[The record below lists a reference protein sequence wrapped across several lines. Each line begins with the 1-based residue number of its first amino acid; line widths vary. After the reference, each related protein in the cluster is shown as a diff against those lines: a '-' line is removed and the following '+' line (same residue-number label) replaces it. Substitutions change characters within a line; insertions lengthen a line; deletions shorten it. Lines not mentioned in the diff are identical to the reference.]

1 MSKHYST
8 QEHFSISFE
17 GQAIEQHKISA
28 SALAQSLLAL
38 DWLARSAAEA
48 VYGRNAETDI
58 QVKGE
63 ARPGAFSIDMTVRHD
78 ALIAAGVTSAAVILG
93 QVIALGKWASGKKVR
108 EVGIEETGAS
118 LSKTRSETPIF
129 NQCAVTVCNNTCTLD
144 QLSRLTQSLDMD
156 GADSVKFVADM
167 SDPQVITRQDRV
179 YFRQEEGLVLTDNE
193 AESILEIV
201 GAKLNGSPRDWTF
214 SEGENGMEF
223 VANVEDEDFLAA
235 VRDRKIVL
243 ENGTNI
249 RAIVR
254 TVQRRKE
261 CLHTSRTVV
270 EVKELFPPDREE

>member
-78 ALIAAGVTSAAVILG
+78 APIAAGVTSAAAILG
-93 QVIALGKWASGKKVR
+93 QVIALGKWARGKKVR

-129 NQCAVTVCNNTCTLD
+129 NQCAVTVCNNTRTLD
-144 QLSRLTQSLDMD
+144 QLSRLTQTLDSD
-156 GADSVKFVADM
+156 GVDSVKFVADN
-167 SDPQVITRQDRV
+167 SEPQVITRQDRV

-201 GAKLNGSPRDWTF
+201 GPKLNGSPKDWTF
-214 SEGENGMEF
+214 SEGEDGIEF
-223 VANVEDEDFLAA
+223 VADVEDEDFLAA

-254 TVQRRKE
+254 TIQRKKV
-261 CLHTSRTVV
+261 RTRTDRTIV

>member
-1 MSKHYST
+1 MSKYYSP
-8 QEHFSISFE
+8 QEHFSNSFE
-17 GQAIEQHKISA
+17 GQAIEQHKFSA

-78 ALIAAGVTSAAVILG
+78 APIAAGVTSAAAILG
-93 QVIALGKWASGKKVR
+93 QVIALGKWARGKKVR

-144 QLSRLTQSLDMD
+144 QLSRLTQTLDND

-167 SDPQVITRQDRV
+167 SEPQVITRQDRV
-179 YFRQEEGLVLTDNE
+179 CFRQEEGLVLTDNE

-201 GAKLNGSPRDWTF
+201 GPKLNGSPKDWTF
-214 SEGENGMEF
+214 SEGEDGIEF
-223 VANVEDEDFLAA
+223 VADVEDEDFLAA

-254 TVQRRKE
+254 TIQRKRCVPGPTE
-261 CLHTSRTVV
+261 
-270 EVKELFPPDREE
+270 P

>member
-38 DWLARSAAEA
+38 DGLARSSAQA
-48 VYGRNAETDI
+48 VYGRDTEIDI

-78 ALIAAGVTSAAVILG
+78 APIAAGVTSAAAILG
-93 QVIALGKWASGKKVR
+93 QVIALGKWARGKKVR

-144 QLSRLTQSLDMD
+144 QLSRLTQTLDND

-167 SDPQVITRQDRV
+167 SEPQVITRQDRV

-201 GAKLNGSPRDWTF
+201 GPKLNGSPKDWTF
-214 SEGENGMEF
+214 SEGEDGIEF
-223 VANVEDEDFLAA
+223 VADVEDEDFLAA

-254 TVQRRKE
+254 TIQRKKV
-261 CLHTSRTVV
+261 RTRTDRTIV

>member
-78 ALIAAGVTSAAVILG
+78 APIAAGVTSAAAILG
-93 QVIALGKWASGKKVR
+93 QVIALGKWAHGKKVR

-144 QLSRLTQSLDMD
+144 QLSRLTQTLDND

-167 SDPQVITRQDRV
+167 SEPQVITRQDRV

-193 AESILEIV
+193 AERILEIV
-201 GAKLNGSPRDWTF
+201 GPKLNGSPKDWTF
-214 SEGENGMEF
+214 SEGEDGIEF
-223 VANVEDEDFLAA
+223 VADVEDEDFLAA

-254 TVQRRKE
+254 TIQRKKV
-261 CLHTSRTVV
+261 RTRTDRTIV

>member
-1 MSKHYST
+1 MSEQHTT
-8 QEHFSISFE
+8 QEHFSIVFE
-17 GQAIEQHKISA
+17 GPGIGQCSFSA
-28 SALAQSLLAL
+28 SILAQSLLAL
-38 DWLARSAAEA
+38 DRLAQSSAKA
-48 VYGRNAETDI
+48 VYGANSEIDI

-63 ARPGAFSIDMTVRHD
+63 ARPGAFSVDMAVRHD
-78 ALIAAGVTSAAVILG
+78 APIAAGVTSAAAILG
-93 QVIALGKWASGKKVR
+93 QVIALGKWARGKKVR

-129 NQCAVTVCNNTCTLD
+129 NQCAVSVYNNTRTMD
-144 QLSRLTQSLDMD
+144 QLSRLTQTLDSD
-156 GADSVKFVADM
+156 GVDSVKFVADN
-167 SDPQVITRQDRV
+167 SEPQVITRQDRV

-201 GAKLNGSPRDWTF
+201 GPKLNGSPKDWTF
-214 SEGENGMEF
+214 SEGEDGIEF
-223 VANVEDEDFLAA
+223 VADVEDEDFLAA

-254 TVQRRKE
+254 TIQRKKV
-261 CLHTSRTVV
+261 RTRTDRTIV

>member
-63 ARPGAFSIDMTVRHD
+63 ARPRAFSIDMTVRHD
-78 ALIAAGVTSAAVILG
+78 APIAAGVTSAAAILG
-93 QVIALGKWASGKKVR
+93 QVIALGKWARGKKVR

-129 NQCAVTVCNNTCTLD
+129 NQCAVSVYNNTRTMD
-144 QLSRLTQSLDMD
+144 QLSRLTQTLDSD
-156 GADSVKFVADM
+156 GVDSVKFVADN
-167 SDPQVITRQDRV
+167 SEPQVITRQDRV

-201 GAKLNGSPRDWTF
+201 GRN
-214 SEGENGMEF
+214 
-223 VANVEDEDFLAA
+223 
-235 VRDRKIVL
+235 
-243 ENGTNI
+243 
-249 RAIVR
+249 
-254 TVQRRKE
+254 
-261 CLHTSRTVV
+261 
-270 EVKELFPPDREE
+270 

>member
-78 ALIAAGVTSAAVILG
+78 APIAAGVTSAAAILG
-93 QVIALGKWASGKKVR
+93 QVIALGKWARGKKVR

-144 QLSRLTQSLDMD
+144 QLSRLTQTLDND

-167 SDPQVITRQDRV
+167 SEPQVITRQDRV

-193 AESILEIV
+193 AERILEIV
-201 GAKLNGSPRDWTF
+201 GPKLNGSPKDWTF
-214 SEGENGMEF
+214 SEGEDGIEF
-223 VANVEDEDFLAA
+223 VADVEDEDFLAA

-254 TVQRRKE
+254 TIQRKKV
-261 CLHTSRTVV
+261 RTRTDRTIV